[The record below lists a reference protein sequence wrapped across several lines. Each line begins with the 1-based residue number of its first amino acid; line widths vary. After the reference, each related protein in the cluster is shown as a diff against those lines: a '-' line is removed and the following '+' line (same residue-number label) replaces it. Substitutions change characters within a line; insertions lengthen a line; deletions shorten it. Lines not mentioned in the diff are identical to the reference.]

1 MKQKLIANMCSF
13 VEKYVVFLSPCLL
26 QPFPLLINFQLFFQ
40 PHTQQPPLPSLFS
53 TREYFTVKILP
64 RRRKYQWF
72 NKICYHFD
80 VLLKKV
86 CQRKFKFIGRIK
98 EIDRMHFEAILLQNI
113 FRDKETININLLRKE
128 RCYIC

>member
-1 MKQKLIANMCSF
+1 MKEETVYVHITTEKQLNSSKCTSEVADYHMKQKFIANMCSF
-13 VEKYVVFLSPCLL
+13 VL
-26 QPFPLLINFQLFFQ
+26 QPFPLLINFQLFFH

-64 RRRKYQWF
+64 QRHKYQWL

-98 EIDRMHFEAILLQNI
+98 EIDRMHFEAIFL
-113 FRDKETININLLRKE
+113 
-128 RCYIC
+128 